1 MLDREQIANWDS
13 PPSYAVT
20 DEGMIVNKDG
30 KAVLTVSPDTFPDLI
45 VRMATVLRGRR
56 GPMPGY

>member
-13 PPSYAVT
+13 PPSYTVT
-20 DEGMIVNKDG
+20 DDGMIVNHQG
-30 KAVLTVSPDTFPDLI
+30 EAVLTVPPDAFPDLI
-45 VRMATVLRGRR
+45 ARMATVLRGRR